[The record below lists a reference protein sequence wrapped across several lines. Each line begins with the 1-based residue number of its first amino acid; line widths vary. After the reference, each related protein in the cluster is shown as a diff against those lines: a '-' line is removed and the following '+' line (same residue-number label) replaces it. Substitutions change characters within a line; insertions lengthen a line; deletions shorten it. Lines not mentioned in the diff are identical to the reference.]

1 MQYTQNTWKS
11 RLGALGP
18 GILMATAAIGGSH
31 LVASTQAGA
40 LFGWQLFWLIVV
52 VNVLKYPFFRFGM
65 EYTLATKNSLVEG
78 YKNQGPGYFYSFI
91 ALNIIAAVVNTAGV
105 LLLTASLL
113 HYALPISIPVT
124 LLCWVILAMCLI
136 ILLLGHFKALDN
148 VAKAIM
154 GLLTIATIT
163 ALVIAINNGPVAPV
177 NYVGPSPYE
186 LAMLGFMVAL
196 MGWMPAPIEI
206 SALSS
211 LWLKEKQAQQSV
223 TKSQGLFD
231 FNLGY
236 WLTAGLALV
245 FFSLGALVQYGQNSN
260 IELGGVAFAK
270 QLIDMYASTIG
281 EWARPLVSAIA
292 FLCMFGTTLTVLDGY
307 ARTLNES
314 HKLLGF
320 KQSKHSLNT
329 WLILQAL
336 AGMAVILFFKS
347 ALGPMLTFAM
357 TLAFVTTPVFA
368 WLNFSLVRSEPAIKH
383 SLLLRSLTWLGLVYL
398 VGFAVA
404 FVVWKLMGFYFRG
417 SRFEVRGSR
426 YKSNNLCINVD

>member
-1 MQYTQNTWKS
+1 
-11 RLGALGP
+11 
-18 GILMATAAIGGSH
+18 MATAAIGGSH

-40 LFGWQLFWLIVV
+40 IFGWQLFWLILV

-78 YKNQGPGYFYSFI
+78 YKSKGPFYFYSFI
-91 ALNIIAAVVNTAGV
+91 GLNIVAAVVNTAGV

-113 HYALPISIPVT
+113 HYALPMVIEVT
-124 LLCWVILAMCLI
+124 LLCWMLLGVCLV

-148 VAKAIM
+148 VAKGIM
-154 GLLTIATIT
+154 GLLTLATLIAL
-163 ALVIAINNGPVAPV
+163 AIAFSNGPMAPAD
-177 NYVGPSPYE
+177 YVGPSPYE
-186 LAMLGFMVAL
+186 LAMLSFMVAL

-211 LWLKEKQAQQSV
+211 LWLKEKQAQQTVS
-223 TKSQGLFD
+223 KSQGLFD
-231 FNLGY
+231 FNVGY

-245 FFSLGALVQYGQNSN
+245 FFSLGVLVQYGQTSS

-270 QLIDMYASTIG
+270 QLIDMYALTIG

-320 KQSKHSLNT
+320 GQSKHSLNI

-357 TLAFVTTPVFA
+357 TLSFVTTPVFA
-368 WLNFSLVRSEPAIKH
+368 WLNFSLVRSEPTIKH
-383 SLLLRSLTWLGLVYL
+383 SVLLRSLTWLGLVYL

-404 FVVWKLMGFYFRG
+404 FVVWKLAF
-417 SRFEVRGSR
+417 
-426 YKSNNLCINVD
+426 

>member
-1 MQYTQNTWKS
+1 MQYTQSTWKS

-124 LLCWVILAMCLI
+124 LLCWLISAVCLI

-163 ALVIAINNGPVAPV
+163 ALIIAINNGPVAPV

-211 LWLKEKQAQQSV
+211 LWLKEKQTQQSV

-231 FNLGY
+231 FNVGY

-245 FFSLGALVQYGQNSN
+245 FFSLGALVQYGQSSN

-270 QLIDMYASTIG
+270 QLIDMYALTIG

-383 SLLLRSLTWLGLVYL
+383 SLLLRGLTWLGLVYL
-398 VGFAVA
+398 VGFAMA
-404 FVVWKLMGFYFRG
+404 FVVWKLM
-417 SRFEVRGSR
+417 
-426 YKSNNLCINVD
+426 

>member
-1 MQYTQNTWKS
+1 MQSAVSIWQT
-11 RLGALGP
+11 RLNALGP

-40 LFGWQLFWLIVV
+40 IFGWQLFWLILV
-52 VNVLKYPFFRFGM
+52 VNVLKYPFFRFGI
-65 EYTLATKNSLVEG
+65 EYTLATKKSLVEG
-78 YKNQGPGYFYSFI
+78 YQSKGPWFFYSFI
-91 ALNIIAAVVNTAGV
+91 GLNIIAAVVNTAGV

-113 HYALPISIPVT
+113 HYALPIAISVT
-124 LLCWVILAMCLI
+124 LLCWLILAVCLV

-154 GLLTIATIT
+154 GLLTLAT
-163 ALVIAINNGPVAPV
+163 VIALAIAFSNGPMAPAD
-177 NYVGPSPYE
+177 YIGPSPYE

-211 LWLKEKQAQQSV
+211 LWLKEKQSQQTV
-223 TKSQGLFD
+223 TRAQGLFD

-245 FFSLGALVQYGQNSN
+245 FFSLGVLVQYGQSAN

-270 QLIDMYASTIG
+270 QLIDMYALTIG
-281 EWARPLVSAIA
+281 EWARPLVSIIA

-320 KQSKHSLNT
+320 KQSKHSLNI
-329 WLILQAL
+329 WLIVQSL

-357 TLAFVTTPVFA
+357 TLAFLTTPIFA
-368 WLNFSLVRSEPAIKH
+368 WLNFSLVRSVPSIQH
-383 SLLLRSLTWLGLVYL
+383 SKVIQSLSWLGLIYL
-398 VGFAVA
+398 VGFALV
-404 FVVWKLMGFYFRG
+404 FLVWKLG
-417 SRFEVRGSR
+417 
-426 YKSNNLCINVD
+426 

>member
-1 MQYTQNTWKS
+1 MQSAVSIWQT
-11 RLGALGP
+11 RLNALGP

-40 LFGWQLFWLIVV
+40 IFGWQLFWLILV
-52 VNVLKYPFFRFGM
+52 VNVLKYPFFRFGI
-65 EYTLATKNSLVEG
+65 EYTLATKKSLVEG
-78 YKNQGPGYFYSFI
+78 YQSKGPWFFYSFI
-91 ALNIIAAVVNTAGV
+91 GLNIIAAVVNTAGV

-113 HYALPISIPVT
+113 HYALPIAISVT
-124 LLCWVILAMCLI
+124 LLCWLILAVCLV

-154 GLLTIATIT
+154 GLLTLAT
-163 ALVIAINNGPVAPV
+163 VIALAIAFSNGPMAPAD
-177 NYVGPSPYE
+177 YVGPSPYE

-211 LWLKEKQAQQSV
+211 LWLKEKQSQQSV
-223 TKSQGLFD
+223 TKAQGLFD

-245 FFSLGALVQYGQNSN
+245 FFSLGVLVQYGQSAN

-270 QLIDMYASTIG
+270 QLIDMYALTIG
-281 EWARPLVSAIA
+281 EWARPLVSIIA

-320 KQSKHSLNT
+320 KQSKHSLNI
-329 WLILQAL
+329 WLIVQSL

-357 TLAFVTTPVFA
+357 TLAFLTTPIFA
-368 WLNFSLVRSEPAIKH
+368 WLNFSLVRSVPSIQH
-383 SLLLRSLTWLGLVYL
+383 SKVIQSLSWLGLIYL
-398 VGFAVA
+398 VGFALV
-404 FVVWKLMGFYFRG
+404 FLVWQLG
-417 SRFEVRGSR
+417 
-426 YKSNNLCINVD
+426 

>member
-1 MQYTQNTWKS
+1 MQYTQSTWKS

-65 EYTLATKNSLVEG
+65 EYTLATKNSLVQG

-105 LLLTASLL
+105 LLLAASLL

-124 LLCWVILAMCLI
+124 LLCWLILAVCLI

-223 TKSQGLFD
+223 TKTQGLFD
-231 FNLGY
+231 FNVGY

-245 FFSLGALVQYGQNSN
+245 FFSLGALVQYGQSSN

-270 QLIDMYASTIG
+270 QLIDMYALTIG

-329 WLILQAL
+329 WLILQAM

-383 SLLLRSLTWLGLVYL
+383 SVLLRSLTWLGLVYL

-404 FVVWKLMGFYFRG
+404 FVLWKLM
-417 SRFEVRGSR
+417 
-426 YKSNNLCINVD
+426 

>member
-1 MQYTQNTWKS
+1 MRSCSLLIIKIDKKNTQHTYFEKLMQKTKAVWKS
-11 RLGALGP
+11 KIGALGP

-40 LFGWQLFWLIVV
+40 IFGWQLFWLILV

-78 YKNQGPGYFYSFI
+78 YKNKGPVYFYSFI
-91 ALNIIAAVVNTAGV
+91 GLNILAAIVNTAGV

-113 HYALPISIPVT
+113 HYALPIVIEVT
-124 LLCWVILAMCLI
+124 LLCWILLGVCLA
-136 ILLLGHFKALDN
+136 ILLLGHFKALDS
-148 VAKAIM
+148 VAKGIM
-154 GLLTIATIT
+154 GLLTLATVI
-163 ALVIAINNGPVAPV
+163 ALVIAFSNGPMAPAD
-177 NYVGPSPYE
+177 YVGPSPYE
-186 LAMLGFMVAL
+186 LAMLSFMVAL

-211 LWLKEKQAQQSV
+211 LWLKEKQAQQTVS
-223 TKSQGLFD
+223 KSQGLFD
-231 FNLGY
+231 FNVGY

-245 FFSLGALVQYGQNSN
+245 FFSLGVLVQYGQTSS

-270 QLIDMYASTIG
+270 QLIDMYALTIG

-320 KQSKHSLNT
+320 GQSKHSLNI

-357 TLAFVTTPVFA
+357 TLSFVTTPIFA

-383 SLLLRSLTWLGLVYL
+383 SVLLRSLTWLGLVYL

-404 FVVWKLMGFYFRG
+404 FVVWKLM
-417 SRFEVRGSR
+417 
-426 YKSNNLCINVD
+426 

>member
-1 MQYTQNTWKS
+1 MQYTQSTWKS

-65 EYTLATKNSLVEG
+65 EYTLATKNSLVQG

-124 LLCWVILAMCLI
+124 LLCWLILAVCLI

-223 TKSQGLFD
+223 TKTQGLFD
-231 FNLGY
+231 FNVGY

-245 FFSLGALVQYGQNSN
+245 FFSLGALVQYGQSSN

-270 QLIDMYASTIG
+270 QLIDMYALTIG

-368 WLNFSLVRSEPAIKH
+368 WLNFSLVRSESEIKH

-398 VGFAVA
+398 VGFAMA
-404 FVVWKLMGFYFRG
+404 FVVWKLM
-417 SRFEVRGSR
+417 
-426 YKSNNLCINVD
+426 

>member
-124 LLCWVILAMCLI
+124 LLCWVILAVCLI

-177 NYVGPSPYE
+177 NYVDPSPYE

-211 LWLKEKQAQQSV
+211 LWLKEKQTQQSV

-270 QLIDMYASTIG
+270 QLIDMYALTIG

-383 SLLLRSLTWLGLVYL
+383 SLLLRGLTWLGLVYL

-404 FVVWKLMGFYFRG
+404 FVVWKLM
-417 SRFEVRGSR
+417 
-426 YKSNNLCINVD
+426 

>member
-1 MQYTQNTWKS
+1 MHSTTSTWHT
-11 RLGALGP
+11 RLNALGP

-40 LFGWQLFWLIVV
+40 IFGWQLFWLIVV
-52 VNVLKYPFFRFGM
+52 INVLKYPFFRFGI
-65 EYTLATKNSLVEG
+65 EYTLATKKSLVEG
-78 YKNQGPGYFYSFI
+78 YQGKGPWFFYSFI
-91 ALNIIAAVVNTAGV
+91 GLNIIAAVVNTAGV

-113 HYALPISIPVT
+113 HYALPMSISVT
-124 LLCWVILAMCLI
+124 LLCWLILAVCLV

-154 GLLTIATIT
+154 GLLTIATVI
-163 ALVIAINNGPVAPV
+163 ALVIAVSNGAMNHGTLAPV
-177 NYVGPSPYE
+177 DYIGPSPYE

-211 LWLKEKQAQQSV
+211 LWLKEKQSQQMV
-223 TKSQGLFD
+223 TCEQGLFD
-231 FNLGY
+231 FNVGY
-236 WLTAGLALV
+236 WLTAALALV
-245 FFSLGALVQYGQNSN
+245 FFSLGVLVQYGQNN
-260 IELGGVAFAK
+260 EIALGGVAFAK
-270 QLIDMYASTIG
+270 QLIDMYAFTIG
-281 EWARPLVSAIA
+281 EWARPLVSVIA

-320 KQSKHSLNT
+320 KQSKHSLNI
-329 WLILQAL
+329 WLILQSF

-357 TLAFVTTPVFA
+357 TLAFVTTPIFA
-368 WLNFSLVRSEPAIKH
+368 WLNFSLVRSEPSIQH
-383 SLLLRSLTWLGLVYL
+383 SKRVRTLSWVGLVYL
-398 VGFAVA
+398 IGFALA
-404 FVVWKLMGFYFRG
+404 FIIWKLAA
-417 SRFEVRGSR
+417 
-426 YKSNNLCINVD
+426 

>member
-1 MQYTQNTWKS
+1 MQYTQSTWKS

-91 ALNIIAAVVNTAGV
+91 VLNIIAAVVNTAGV

-124 LLCWVILAMCLI
+124 LLCWLILAVCLI

-163 ALVIAINNGPVAPV
+163 ALIIAINNGPVAPV

-211 LWLKEKQAQQSV
+211 LWLKEKQTQQSV

-231 FNLGY
+231 FNVGY
-236 WLTAGLALV
+236 WLTVGLALV
-245 FFSLGALVQYGQNSN
+245 FFSLGALVQYGQSSN

-270 QLIDMYASTIG
+270 QLIDMYALTIG

-383 SLLLRSLTWLGLVYL
+383 SLLLRGLTWLGLVYL
-398 VGFAVA
+398 VGFAMA
-404 FVVWKLMGFYFRG
+404 FVVWKLM
-417 SRFEVRGSR
+417 
-426 YKSNNLCINVD
+426 

>member
-1 MQYTQNTWKS
+1 MQQTHTSWKS
-11 RLGALGP
+11 HLGALGP

-40 LFGWQLFWLIVV
+40 LFGWQLFWLILA

-78 YKNQGPGYFYSFI
+78 YKNKGPVYFYSFI
-91 ALNIIAAVVNTAGV
+91 GLNILAAVVNTAGV

-113 HYALPISIPVT
+113 HYALPVVIEVT
-124 LLCWVILAMCLI
+124 LLCWILLGVCLA
-136 ILLLGHFKALDN
+136 ILLLGHFKALDS
-148 VAKAIM
+148 VAKGIM
-154 GLLTIATIT
+154 GLLTLATVI
-163 ALVIAINNGPVAPV
+163 ALVIAFSNGPMAPAD
-177 NYVGPSPYE
+177 YVGPSPYE
-186 LAMLGFMVAL
+186 LAMLSFMVAL

-211 LWLKEKQAQQSV
+211 LWLKEKQAQQTV

-231 FNLGY
+231 FNVGY
-236 WLTAGLALV
+236 WLTACLALV
-245 FFSLGALVQYGQNSN
+245 FFSLGVLVQYGQSSN

-270 QLIDMYASTIG
+270 QLIDMYALTIG

-320 KQSKHSLNT
+320 EQSQHSLNI

-368 WLNFSLVRSEPAIKH
+368 WLNFSLVRSESSIKH
-383 SLLLRSLTWLGLVYL
+383 SVLLRSLTWLGLLYL

-404 FVVWKLMGFYFRG
+404 FVVWKLAT
-417 SRFEVRGSR
+417 
-426 YKSNNLCINVD
+426 

>member
-1 MQYTQNTWKS
+1 MHTTKAVWKS

-40 LFGWQLFWLIVV
+40 IFGWQLFWLILV

-78 YKNQGPGYFYSFI
+78 YKSKGPFYFYSFI
-91 ALNIIAAVVNTAGV
+91 GLNIVAAVVNTAGV
-105 LLLTASLL
+105 LLLTA
-113 HYALPISIPVT
+113 LPVVIEVT
-124 LLCWVILAMCLI
+124 LLCWMLLGVCLV

-148 VAKAIM
+148 VAKGIM
-154 GLLTIATIT
+154 GLLTLATLIAL
-163 ALVIAINNGPVAPV
+163 AIAFSNGPMAPAD
-177 NYVGPSPYE
+177 YVGPSPYE
-186 LAMLGFMVAL
+186 LAMLSFMVAL

-211 LWLKEKQAQQSV
+211 LWLKEKQAQQTVS
-223 TKSQGLFD
+223 KSQGLFD
-231 FNLGY
+231 FNVGY

-245 FFSLGALVQYGQNSN
+245 FFSLGVLVQYGQTSS

-270 QLIDMYASTIG
+270 QLIDMYALTIG

-320 KQSKHSLNT
+320 GQSKHSLNI

-357 TLAFVTTPVFA
+357 TLSFVTTPVFA

-383 SLLLRSLTWLGLVYL
+383 SVLLRSLTWLGLVYL

-404 FVVWKLMGFYFRG
+404 FVVWKLAF
-417 SRFEVRGSR
+417 
-426 YKSNNLCINVD
+426 

>member
-1 MQYTQNTWKS
+1 MQYTQSTWKS

-124 LLCWVILAMCLI
+124 LLCWLILAACLI

-223 TKSQGLFD
+223 TKNQGLFD

-404 FVVWKLMGFYFRG
+404 FVVWKLM
-417 SRFEVRGSR
+417 
-426 YKSNNLCINVD
+426 

>member
-1 MQYTQNTWKS
+1 MQQTHTSWKS

-40 LFGWQLFWLIVV
+40 LFGWQLFWLILA

-65 EYTLATKNSLVEG
+65 EYTLVTKNSLVEG
-78 YKNQGPGYFYSFI
+78 YKNKGPVYFYSFI
-91 ALNIIAAVVNTAGV
+91 GLNILAAIVNTAGV

-113 HYALPISIPVT
+113 HYALPVVIEVT
-124 LLCWVILAMCLI
+124 LLCWILLGVCLA
-136 ILLLGHFKALDN
+136 ILLLGHFKALDS
-148 VAKAIM
+148 VAKGIM
-154 GLLTIATIT
+154 GLLTLATVI
-163 ALVIAINNGPVAPV
+163 ALVIAFSNGPMAPAD
-177 NYVGPSPYE
+177 YVGPSPYE
-186 LAMLGFMVAL
+186 LAMLSFMVAL

-211 LWLKEKQAQQSV
+211 LWLKEKQAQQTVS
-223 TKSQGLFD
+223 KSQGLFD

-236 WLTAGLALV
+236 WLTACLALV
-245 FFSLGALVQYGQNSN
+245 FFSLGVLVQYGQSSN

-270 QLIDMYASTIG
+270 QLIDMYALTIG

-307 ARTLNES
+307 ARTLDES

-320 KQSKHSLNT
+320 GQSKHSLNI

-347 ALGPMLTFAM
+347 ALSPMLTFAM

-383 SLLLRSLTWLGLVYL
+383 SVLLRSLTWLGLVYL

-404 FVVWKLMGFYFRG
+404 FVVWKLAA
-417 SRFEVRGSR
+417 
-426 YKSNNLCINVD
+426 

>member
-1 MQYTQNTWKS
+1 MQSAVSIWQT
-11 RLGALGP
+11 RLNALGP

-40 LFGWQLFWLIVV
+40 IFGWQLFWLILV
-52 VNVLKYPFFRFGM
+52 VNVLKYPFFRFGI
-65 EYTLATKNSLVEG
+65 EYTLATKKSLVEG
-78 YKNQGPGYFYSFI
+78 YQSKGPWFFYSFI
-91 ALNIIAAVVNTAGV
+91 GLNIIAAVVNTAGV

-113 HYALPISIPVT
+113 HYALPIAISVT
-124 LLCWVILAMCLI
+124 LLCWLILAVCLV

-154 GLLTIATIT
+154 GLLTLAT
-163 ALVIAINNGPVAPV
+163 VIALAIAFSNGPMAPAD
-177 NYVGPSPYE
+177 YVGPSPYE

-211 LWLKEKQAQQSV
+211 LWLKEKQSQQSV
-223 TKSQGLFD
+223 TKAQGLFD

-245 FFSLGALVQYGQNSN
+245 FFSLGVLVQYGQSAN

-270 QLIDMYASTIG
+270 QLIDMYALTIG
-281 EWARPLVSAIA
+281 EWARPLVSIIA

-320 KQSKHSLNT
+320 KQSKHSLNI
-329 WLILQAL
+329 WLIVQSL

-357 TLAFVTTPVFA
+357 TLAFLTTPIFA
-368 WLNFSLVRSEPAIKH
+368 WLNFSLVRSVPSIQHSKAIQ
-383 SLLLRSLTWLGLVYL
+383 SLSWLGLIYL
-398 VGFAVA
+398 VGFALV
-404 FVVWKLMGFYFRG
+404 FLVWKLG
-417 SRFEVRGSR
+417 
-426 YKSNNLCINVD
+426 

>member
-1 MQYTQNTWKS
+1 
-11 RLGALGP
+11 
-18 GILMATAAIGGSH
+18 MATAAIGGSH

-40 LFGWQLFWLIVV
+40 IFGWQLFWLILV

-78 YKNQGPGYFYSFI
+78 YKSKGPFYFYSFI
-91 ALNIIAAVVNTAGV
+91 GLNIVAAVVNTAGV

-113 HYALPISIPVT
+113 HYALPVVIEVT
-124 LLCWVILAMCLI
+124 LLCWMLLGVCLV

-148 VAKAIM
+148 VAKGIM
-154 GLLTIATIT
+154 GLLTLATLIAL
-163 ALVIAINNGPVAPV
+163 AIAFSNGPMAPAD
-177 NYVGPSPYE
+177 YIGPSPYE
-186 LAMLGFMVAL
+186 LAMLSFMVAL

-211 LWLKEKQAQQSV
+211 LWLKEKQAQQTVS
-223 TKSQGLFD
+223 KSQGLFD
-231 FNLGY
+231 FNVGY

-245 FFSLGALVQYGQNSN
+245 FFSLGVLVQYGQTSS

-270 QLIDMYASTIG
+270 QLIDMYALTIG

-320 KQSKHSLNT
+320 GQSKHSLNI
-329 WLILQAL
+329 WLILQAF

-357 TLAFVTTPVFA
+357 TLSFVTTPVFA

-383 SLLLRSLTWLGLVYL
+383 SVLLRSLTWLGLVYL

-404 FVVWKLMGFYFRG
+404 FVVWKLAA
-417 SRFEVRGSR
+417 
-426 YKSNNLCINVD
+426 